1 MCKYIMSLSYYIFH
15 STLLKLP
22 NLIRF
27 ACLKIFGNFCITLWP
42 ATRAILILHQPGTH
56 SLQVTRDSSYW
67 HAESHDTKYL

>member
-27 ACLKIFGNFCITLWP
+27 ACLKIFGNFCITLRP
-42 ATRAILILHQPGTH
+42 AAR
-56 SLQVTRDSSYW
+56 Y
-67 HAESHDTKYL
+67 